1 MNDIFVFIMVL
12 MGALAILD
20 LIVGVS
26 NDAVNFIGAAV
37 GSKAASFKT
46 IMIIASRGV
55 MMGAIFSNGMM
66 EVARRGVFHPDMFL
80 FDEVM
85 MIFLAVM
92 ITDVILLDVF
102 NTLGLPTST
111 TVSLVFELL
120 GASVAVSMFKI
131 MGSDASGM
139 SFMAFVN
146 DMSALEDYINYDKAV
161 RMITGIF
168 AVVIIAFAV
177 GAVVQWLVRLLLTFD
192 YHRRLKYFGGV
203 IGGVAITAIVFYML
217 LKGSKGTTI
226 ISDEGKIWINEHIG
240 MLGGLCFAVFTVV
253 SQVLVS
259 FFRVNILKIIVF
271 TGTFALAMA
280 FAGND
285 LVNFIGVPLAA
296 LGSFDAYIEA
306 GGANIYMTSLMED
319 VKTPIAFLLGAG
331 IIMVITLWVSKKA
344 HNVLKTSID
353 LSRYEGGEEKF
364 RPNTIS
370 KLMVRGSVYAGKAL
384 SCILPRRISEHIE
397 LRFDRPAE
405 KETRLRDAPAFDMVR
420 ASVNVVVPAVIISIG
435 TNSTLPLSTTY
446 ITFMVAM
453 GSSLADRAWGLESA
467 VYRVSGVVRVILGWF
482 ATALIAFFAA
492 ASLALLLKMVGT
504 TAIIPIIAV
513 AGLTIATIKFFKKLA
528 RRTMPEKEDDMR
540 LEYTD
545 AASAARAFDMKVS
558 DVMIDAMRL
567 CGQAIKGVNMHS
579 RSVLVNALRSNDKF
593 ASGVRKLRY
602 STFYMIRSSEDI
614 NGPQAAYYVRSL
626 SYLVALE
633 KSVGVIVKSSFEHI
647 DNNHKTLIQYRR
659 ETLISIGK
667 RLDMLFGELSDSI
680 RENDYSSVHSIRDMV
695 AAFSADIDRVM
706 AREADRIGE
715 NKEFSRRNTN
725 LYFGIL
731 FEVKSILWALSGFS
745 TLFDRNI
752 AADSNARR

>member
-46 IMIIASRGV
+46 IMIIASIGV

-420 ASVNVVVPAVIISIG
+420 ASVNVVV
-435 TNSTLPLSTTY
+435 
-446 ITFMVAM
+446 
-453 GSSLADRAWGLESA
+453 DR
-467 VYRVSGVVRVILGWF
+467 
-482 ATALIAFFAA
+482 
-492 ASLALLLKMVGT
+492 
-504 TAIIPIIAV
+504 
-513 AGLTIATIKFFKKLA
+513 
-528 RRTMPEKEDDMR
+528 
-540 LEYTD
+540 
-545 AASAARAFDMKVS
+545 
-558 DVMIDAMRL
+558 
-567 CGQAIKGVNMHS
+567 
-579 RSVLVNALRSNDKF
+579 
-593 ASGVRKLRY
+593 
-602 STFYMIRSSEDI
+602 
-614 NGPQAAYYVRSL
+614 
-626 SYLVALE
+626 
-633 KSVGVIVKSSFEHI
+633 KSVV
-647 DNNHKTLIQYRR
+647 
-659 ETLISIGK
+659 
-667 RLDMLFGELSDSI
+667 
-680 RENDYSSVHSIRDMV
+680 
-695 AAFSADIDRVM
+695 
-706 AREADRIGE
+706 
-715 NKEFSRRNTN
+715 
-725 LYFGIL
+725 
-731 FEVKSILWALSGFS
+731 
-745 TLFDRNI
+745 
-752 AADSNARR
+752 

>member
-12 MGALAILD
+12 MGALAVLD

-46 IMIIASRGV
+46 IMIIASLGV
-55 MMGAIFSNGMM
+55 MMGAVFSNGMM

-131 MGSDASGM
+131 MGSDASGV
-139 SFMAFVN
+139 SFMTFVN

-177 GAVVQWLVRLLLTFD
+177 GAAVQWLVRLLLTFD
-192 YHRRLKYFGGV
+192 YHRRLRYFGGV
-203 IGGVAITAIVFYML
+203 IGGAAITAIVFYML

-226 ISDEGKIWINEHIG
+226 ISDESKMWINEHIG
-240 MLGGLCFAVFTVV
+240 LLGTMCFVVFTLV
-253 SQVLVS
+253 SQALVS

-296 LGSFDAYIEA
+296 LGSFEAYVEA
-306 GGANIYMTSLMED
+306 GGANIYMSSLMED
-319 VKTPIAFLLGAG
+319 VRTPIAFLLGAG
-331 IIMVITLWVSKKA
+331 VIMVITLWVSKKA

-370 KLMVRGSVYAGKAL
+370 KLMVRGSVYAGKAF

-405 KETRLRDAPAFDMVR
+405 KETRHRDAPAFDMVR

-504 TAIIPIIAV
+504 TAIIPIIVV
-513 AGLTIATIKFFKKLA
+513 AGLTIASIKFFKKLA
-528 RRTMPEKEDDMR
+528 RRTMPEKENDMR

-558 DVMIDAMRL
+558 DAMIDAMRL

-579 RSVLVNALRSNDKF
+579 RSVLANAIRSNDKF

-602 STFYMIRSSEDI
+602 STFFMIRSSEDI

-659 ETLISIGK
+659 DTLMSIGK

-695 AAFSADIDRVM
+695 SAFSADIDRVM

-745 TLFDRNI
+745 ALFDRT
-752 AADSNARR
+752 AAVDDAARR